1 MLIPPPISTASQC
14 PLCGQANQC
23 AMAAGQPPETCW
35 CMAAAVPPEAL
46 EKIPATERGKVCIC
60 PQCAR
65 PRPALGALDPAAPI

>member
-46 EKIPATERGKVCIC
+46 KKIPATERGKVCIC
-60 PQCAR
+60 PLCAQ
-65 PRPALGALDPAAPI
+65 PRPVLDALDPVAPI